1 MRKIFRKHLPHPDAL
16 REQRLFRI
24 FGNTLLHPR
33 LWHLNRH
40 SAAGGLAVGVFCSL
54 VPGPFQILSAA
65 LLCMWLRVNLPVA
78 ILGTLLSNP
87 LTIVPLYALAV
98 GLGSFVSGERGHF
111 SAPPNFVWEAPQ
123 AMLASWCD
131 WLLTL
136 GKPLV
141 IGLPILAALMA
152 VASYL
157 GVRMAWEAWLRRS
170 LKVRRAARAER
181 EQPLQR

>member
-1 MRKIFRKHLPHPDAL
+1 MRKLIRKHLPHPDAL
-16 REQRLFRI
+16 REQRMFRM

-65 LLCMWLRVNLPVA
+65 LLCMCLRVNLPVA

-87 LTIVPLYALAV
+87 LTIVPLYAAAV
-98 GLGSFVSGERGHF
+98 SIGSLVSGERGHF
-111 SAPPNFVWEAPQ
+111 AAPPDFAWAAPQ
-123 AMLASWCD
+123 EMLANWCN

-136 GKPLV
+136 GKPLL
-141 IGLPILAALMA
+141 IGLPILGLILAAI
-152 VASYL
+152 SYL
-157 GVRMAWEAWLRRS
+157 GVRLAWEAWLRRAWGS
-170 LKVRRAARAER
+170 RRAARAAR
-181 EQPLQR
+181 EQTQH